1 MTGPALI
8 FAANHYPLMQ
18 RMNWQQLYSPL
29 RSGSEKRSLVSDPKT
44 GAGMPGPSLLGG
56 LTGSAGSPVSRP
68 PGTAASADP
77 RLRTSF
83 LRDYDRII
91 FSSAFRRLQN
101 KTQVFPLPGPV
112 FVHNRLTHS
121 LEVASVG
128 RSLGKAVGDALA
140 AQYAD
145 LGEEFREFYKY
156 ELPSVIAAGCL
167 AHDIGN
173 PPFGH
178 SGEDAIR
185 SFFRGLEGEAGK
197 RFACELTDNQQRD
210 FLFFEGNANAFR
222 TLTHS
227 FNEEAPGGFRLT
239 YATLASIVKYP
250 SDSLHGFNKQRLATK
265 KSGFFDSEIPIYK
278 AIARELG
285 IPQIDPER
293 NVFARHPFVYLVEAA
308 DDICYRVIDFEDAH
322 RLNIISIDMIKALF
336 LAFFDHEE
344 GYDARDRVEKV
355 LNGINDDNQKVQ
367 FLRAKLIN
375 LLIFR
380 VRDVF
385 IRHEALLLDGA
396 LEKSLIDY
404 LPAREVELIRKIDAF
419 SVQHIYNHRSVV
431 EIEIA
436 GYNVIGGMLK
446 EFFGAVLDPHS
457 AKSAKLLQLI
467 SKQFIITGEPDRL
480 YYDIQSVVDFIAG
493 MTDLYAVDLYRK
505 ITGMAF
511 PQIR

>member
-1 MTGPALI
+1 MEK
-8 FAANHYPLMQ
+8 MDW
-18 RMNWQQLYSPL
+18 RRLYSPV
-29 RSGSEKRSLVSDPKT
+29 R
-44 GAGMPGPSLLGG
+44 
-56 LTGSAGSPVSRP
+56 TGSAPRSAVTFP
-68 PGTAASADP
+68 PGTTGEGTVQHTYDP
-77 RLRTSF
+77 SVRTSF

-101 KTQVFPLPGPV
+101 KTHVFPLPGPV

-128 RSLGKAVGDALA
+128 RSLGKAVGDILGDK
-140 AQYAD
+140 YAG
-145 LGEEFREFYKY
+145 LGEDFREFYKY

-185 SFFRGLEGEAGK
+185 NFFRELEGEGK
-197 RFACELTDNQQRD
+197 HRFDAELSPNQQRD
-210 FLFFEGNANAFR
+210 FLLFEGNANAFR
-222 TLTHS
+222 TLTHN
-227 FNEEAPGGFRLT
+227 FNEPTKGGFRLT
-239 YATLASIVKYP
+239 YVTLASIVKYP
-250 SDSLHGFNKQRLATK
+250 CDSLNGFNKRQLATK
-265 KSGFFDSEIPIYK
+265 KSGFFDSETGTYRL
-278 AIARELG
+278 IATALG
-285 IPQIDPER
+285 IPQPEAGK

-322 RLNIISIDMIKALF
+322 RLNIISIERIGELF
-336 LAFFDHEE
+336 LSFFDNET
-344 GYDARDRVEKV
+344 GYDARERVEEIF
-355 LNGINDDNQKVQ
+355 NAINDDNQKVQ

-385 IRHEALLLDGA
+385 IAKEAELLSGELP
-396 LEKSLIDY
+396 KSLIDY
-404 LPAREVELIRKIDAF
+404 LPPRESALIKAIDAF
-419 SVQHIYNHRSVV
+419 SVEHIYNHRSVV

-436 GYNVIGGMLK
+436 GYNVIGGLLK
-446 EFFGAVLDPHS
+446 EFFGAVLNPRS
-457 AKSAKLLQLI
+457 AKSEKVLQLV
-467 SKQFIITGEPDRL
+467 SGQFPVTGARDGL
-480 YYDIQSVVDFIAG
+480 YYDTQSIVDFIAG

-505 ITGMAF
+505 ITGMTF

>member
-1 MTGPALI
+1 
-8 FAANHYPLMQ
+8 
-18 RMNWQQLYSPL
+18 MNWQQLYSPL
-29 RSGSEKRSLVSDPKT
+29 RSGSAPATSFKPVVSAAPVT
-44 GAGMPGPSLLGG
+44 GEAAV
-56 LTGSAGSPVSRP
+56 TREAVAGSSSVSRP

-140 AQYAD
+140 DRYPH
-145 LGEEFREFYKY
+145 LGEEFKEFYKY

-185 SFFRGLEGEAGK
+185 SFFRGLEGEAGR
-197 RFACELTDNQQRD
+197 RFTGELSENQQRD
-210 FLFFEGNANAFR
+210 FLYFEGNANAFR

-227 FNEEAPGGFRLT
+227 FNENAPGGFRLT

-265 KSGFFDSEIPIYK
+265 KSGFFDSEIPVYK
-278 AIARELG
+278 AIAKELG

-322 RLNIISIDMIKALF
+322 RLNIISIDMIKELF
-336 LAFFDHEE
+336 LSFFDNEE
-344 GYDARDRVEKV
+344 GYDARERVEKV

-380 VRDVF
+380 VQDVF
-385 IRHEALLLDGA
+385 IQHEALLLEGS

-404 LPAREVELIRKIDAF
+404 LPAREVELIRKIDSF

-446 EFFGAVLDPHS
+446 EFFGAVLHPHS

-467 SKQFIITGEPDRL
+467 SRQFVITGEPGRL
-480 YYDIQSVVDFIAG
+480 YYDTQSVVDFIAG

>member
-1 MTGPALI
+1 M
-8 FAANHYPLMQ
+8 HK
-18 RMNWQQLYSPL
+18 MNWGQLYSTF
-29 RSGSEKRSLVSDPKT
+29 R
-44 GAGMPGPSLLGG
+44 
-56 LTGSAGSPVSRP
+56 TGSTRTRSSAQP
-68 PGTAASADP
+68 AAD
-77 RLRTSF
+77 RRTSF

-128 RSLGKAVGDALA
+128 RSLGKTVGDALA
-140 AQYAD
+140 DRHAQE
-145 LGEEFREFYKY
+145 GEEFREFYKY

-185 SFFRGLEGEAGK
+185 NFFRGLEGSGAD
-197 RFACELTDNQQRD
+197 RFARELSVNQQRD
-210 FLFFEGNANAFR
+210 FLYFEGNANAFR
-222 TLTHS
+222 TLTHH
-227 FNEEAPGGFRLT
+227 FNEAPGGFRLT
-239 YATLASIVKYP
+239 YATLASIIKYP
-250 SDSLHGFNKQRLATK
+250 ADSLNGFNKQKLATK
-265 KSGFFDSEIPIYK
+265 KSGFFDSEIGTYQ
-278 AIARELG
+278 AIAAELG
-285 IPQIDPER
+285 IPRLDPDKHIY
-293 NVFARHPFVYLVEAA
+293 ARHPYVYLVEAA
-308 DDICYRVIDFEDAH
+308 DDICYRIIDFEDAH
-322 RLNIISIDMIKALF
+322 RLNIISIDTIKDLF
-336 LAFFDHEE
+336 LSFFDNEE

-355 LNGINDDNQKVQ
+355 FHDINDDNQKVQ

-375 LLIFR
+375 LLIHR

-385 IRHEALLLDGA
+385 MDKEDLLLEGG
-396 LEKSLIDY
+396 LERSLIDY
-404 LPAREVELIRKIDAF
+404 LPAPELELMKRIDTY
-419 SVQHIYNHRSVV
+419 SVKHIYNHRSVV

-446 EFFGAVLDPHS
+446 EFFAAVLDPHS
-457 AKSAKLLQLI
+457 AKSEKLLQLM
-467 SKQFIITGEPDRL
+467 SRQFAITGETGGL
-480 YYDIQSVVDFIAG
+480 YNDIQSVVDFIAG